1 MCTSCNAT
9 YYGEAEKY
17 FFVRASEHL
26 GMKLLTGKQV
36 KNPKMSDIFYHIL
49 LVLKTLQ
56 FS

>member
-1 MCTSCNAT
+1 MCSSCNAT
-9 YYGEAEKY
+9 YYGEAERH

-26 GMKLLTGKQV
+26 GMKLLIGKQV